1 MPAQSEAESM
11 NKIRT
16 AVIGIGNMGT
26 AHATCLFEGRIDGM
40 ELAAVCDINPARLE
54 ACEKRFPGVRQFESW
69 QELLASGAADAVIV
83 AVPHPMHALIATA
96 VLEAGLHVLTEKP
109 MDVSVS
115 KARRLAETA
124 AKTDRVF
131 AIMFNQRTNPLFRRA
146 REIVQSGQLGEL
158 KRSVWIITN
167 WYRSQRYY
175 DSGDWRATWSG
186 EGGGVL
192 LNQAPHNLDLWQWI
206 CGMPQEVT
214 AFCDVAKYH
223 NIEVE
228 DDATIFVRYA
238 NGATGTFIT
247 TTGEYPGTNRLEIAG
262 DRGKLVLEN
271 GVLKWWKLEQDENQI
286 RFESDSN
293 SPQIPMEVLE
303 ITSDEKETAHAGI
316 LQNFANAILKGEPL
330 LSPGPDGLNELTIS
344 NAAYLSQWKGNIRI
358 PVPFDEAEFDL
369 ELQKRAEKSC
379 YQIKEGKSN
388 PDGRYSER
396 WQVNW

>member
-1 MPAQSEAESM
+1 M

-40 ELAAVCDINPARLE
+40 ELAAVCDISASRRKE
-54 ACEKRFPGVRQFESW
+54 CTKRFPGVPQFEDW
-69 QELLASGAADAVIV
+69 KELLSSGLVDAAIV
-83 AVPHPMHALIATA
+83 AVPHPMHAQIATA

-115 KARRLAETA
+115 KARKLIESAE
-124 AKTDRVF
+124 KSDRVF

-146 REIVQSGQLGEL
+146 REIVRSGELGEL

-167 WYRSQRYY
+167 WYRSQHYY

-206 CGMPQEVT
+206 CGMPTEVT

-262 DRGKLVLEN
+262 DKGKLVLEG
-271 GVLKWWKLEQDENQI
+271 GVLKWWKLGQSEKQV
-286 RFESDSN
+286 RFESDRN
-293 SPQIPMEVLE
+293 SPHIPMEVLE
-303 ITSDEKETAHAGI
+303 ITTDEKETAHAGI

-330 LSPGPDGLNELTIS
+330 ISPGPDGICELTIS
-344 NAAYLSQWKGNIRI
+344 NAAYLSQWKGNAPI
-358 PVPFDEAEFDL
+358 PVPFDEAEFDA
-369 ELQKRAEKSC
+369 ELAKRAEKSS
-379 YQIKEGKSN
+379 YQVKDGKSN
-388 PDGRYSER
+388 PDGKYSER